1 MDLLMD
7 EGLEE
12 SSRKTELLL
21 RVICSLI
28 RLHGREVLSRHHL
41 SPPQFEIMTAI
52 YFEGEIS
59 QNEMPKRLHL
69 AKSTI
74 SSLLDRL
81 EKQGMI
87 SKKKIPSDKRIA
99 VIRLTFKG
107 ANVIEQVIEKRREI
121 LKALTSQLSEK
132 QRKEFNEI
140 IARFAYLLEAEEGK
154 I

>member
-1 MDLLMD
+1 MEPLKE

-12 SSRKTELLL
+12 SSRKAELLL
-21 RVICSLI
+21 RVICSVI
-28 RLHGREVLSRHHL
+28 RLHGREILSRHHL

-59 QNEMPKRLHL
+59 QNEMPKKLHL

-74 SSLLDRL
+74 SALLDRL

-87 SKKKIPSDKRIA
+87 SKKKTQSDKRISA
-99 VIRLTFKG
+99 VRLTFKG
-107 ANVIEQVIEKRREI
+107 ANVIDQVIERRRELI
-121 LKALTSQLSEK
+121 KVLLNQLSDK
-132 QRKEFNEI
+132 QRKEFNDI
-140 IARFAYLLEAEEGK
+140 IARFAYILEAEEGK

>member
-1 MDLLMD
+1 MDLLRD

>member
-1 MDLLMD
+1 METFKE

-12 SSRKTELLL
+12 ASRKAELLL
-21 RVICSLI
+21 RVICSFI

-59 QNEMPKRLHL
+59 QNEMPKKLHL

-74 SSLLDRL
+74 SALLERL

-87 SKKKIPSDKRIA
+87 SKKKTQSDKRISA
-99 VIRLTFKG
+99 VRLTFKG
-107 ANVIEQVIEKRREI
+107 ANVIEQVIDRRRELI
-121 LKALTSQLSEK
+121 RLLLKQLTEK

-140 IARFAYLLEAEEGK
+140 IARFAYILEAEKGK

>member
-1 MDLLMD
+1 MDLLRED
-7 EGLEE
+7 GLEE

-28 RLHGREVLSRHHL
+28 RLHGREILSRHHL

-52 YFEGEIS
+52 YFEGEMS
-59 QNEMPKRLHL
+59 QNEMPKKLHL

-87 SKKKIPSDKRIA
+87 SKKKTQSDKRIA

-107 ANVIEQVIEKRREI
+107 ANVIEQVIERRRE
-121 LKALTSQLSEK
+121 LLRVLTSQLSEK
-132 QRKEFNEI
+132 QRKEFNDI

>member
-1 MDLLMD
+1 MDLAKE

-12 SSRKTELLL
+12 SSRKAELLL
-21 RVICSLI
+21 RVICSVI
-28 RLHGREVLSRHHL
+28 RLHGREILARHHL

-52 YFEGEIS
+52 YFEGEMS
-59 QNEMPKRLHL
+59 QNEMPKKLHL

-87 SKKKIPSDKRIA
+87 SKRKTQLDKRISA
-99 VIRLTFKG
+99 VRLTFKG
-107 ANVIEQVIEKRREI
+107 ANVIDQVIERRREL
-121 LKALTSQLSEK
+121 LKVLSGHLSEK
-132 QRKEFNEI
+132 QRKEFNDI

>member
-21 RVICSLI
+21 RVICALI